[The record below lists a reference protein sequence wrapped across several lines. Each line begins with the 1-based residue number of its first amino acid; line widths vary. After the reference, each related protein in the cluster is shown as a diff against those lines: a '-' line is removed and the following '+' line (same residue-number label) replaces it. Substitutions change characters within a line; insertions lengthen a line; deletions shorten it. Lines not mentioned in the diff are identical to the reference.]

1 MSKVIEPPF
10 EVIFDFSNLYR
21 AYKMARK
28 GKRWKNP
35 VAKVEANSLEA
46 VKYIQTELET
56 GTYRPGGYF
65 EFVVHEPKE
74 RIVQT
79 NSFKDKIVQ
88 HALCDEILY
97 PVLSAPFILD
107 NYGSQVGKGTHFGLD
122 RLSGFMRE
130 YFLKHGSAD
139 GWVLKADVRHYFASI
154 RHDVLKED
162 VRRYLKDPRTLSLV
176 DAIIDS
182 TPGDVGIPIGNQSSQ
197 IFALLYLDP
206 LDHFVK
212 EVLRVK
218 YYGRYMDDFY
228 LIFEDKED
236 AQEAWRKIEKLLA
249 PRGLEL
255 NGKTNIFPLRNGLD
269 FLGFHTY
276 LTDTGKVIRKVRRSS
291 KSRMSRKLRK
301 YEERYQAGEMT
312 RKEIEDSYRSWRAHA
327 SHGNCR
333 ELILK
338 FDQRVQKIFSEG
350 RSETNGAE
358 NQCPAREGKSAGHE
372 DQVQRRCHRMANRR

>member
-1 MSKVIEPPF
+1 MSKISEPPF
-10 EVIFDFSNLYR
+10 EVVYDFSNLYR
-21 AYKMARK
+21 AYRMARK

-35 VAKVEANSLEA
+35 VAKVEANVLEA
-46 VKYIQTELET
+46 VRYIQMELET
-56 GTYRPGGYF
+56 GTYCPGGYF
-65 EFVVHEPKE
+65 EFIVHEPKE

-88 HALCDEILY
+88 HSLCDEILY

-107 NYGSQVGKGTHFGLD
+107 NYGSQVGKGTLFGLD
-122 RLSGFMRE
+122 RLSGFMRD
-130 YFLKHGSAD
+130 YYLKHGAAD

-154 RHDVLKED
+154 RHDVLKKD
-162 VRRYLKDPRTLSLV
+162 VRRHLKDPRTLALV

-182 TPGDVGIPIGNQSSQ
+182 TPGNVGIPIGNQSSQ
-197 IFALLYLDP
+197 IFALLYLDQ

-212 EVLRVK
+212 EVLRVR

-228 LIFEDKED
+228 LICEDKGKL
-236 AQEAWRKIEKLLA
+236 QEAWRKIAELLA
-249 PRGLEL
+249 LRGLEL

-276 LTDTGKVIRKVRRSS
+276 LNDSGKVIRKVRRSS
-291 KSRMSRKLRK
+291 KFRMSRKLRAFEAK
-301 YEERYQAGEMT
+301 YKSGEMT

-333 ELILK
+333 DLILE
-338 FDQRVQKIFSEG
+338 FDLRVQKIFSEG
-350 RSETNGAE
+350 RSETSGAK
-358 NQCPAREGKSAGHE
+358 N
-372 DQVQRRCHRMANRR
+372 

>member
-1 MSKVIEPPF
+1 MSKAIEPPYEVVCDF
-10 EVIFDFSNLYR
+10 ENLYR

-28 GKRWKNP
+28 GKRWKDP
-35 VAKVEANSLEA
+35 VAKVEANALEA
-46 VKYIQTELET
+46 VRYIQTELKG

-65 EFVVHEPKE
+65 EFVVYEPKK
-74 RIVQT
+74 RLIQT

-88 HALCDEILY
+88 HVVCDEILY
-97 PVLSAPFILD
+97 PVLSVPFILD

-122 RLSGFMRE
+122 RLSGFMRD
-130 YFLKHGSAD
+130 YYRKHGSAD

-154 RHDVLKED
+154 RHDILKRD
-162 VRRYLKDPRTLSLV
+162 VRRYLKDPRTLALV

-182 TPGDVGIPIGNQSSQ
+182 TPGNVGIPIGNQTSQ

-228 LIFEDKED
+228 LICEDKE
-236 AQEAWRKIEKLLA
+236 ALQVAWRKIAELLA

-276 LTDTGKVIRKVRRSS
+276 LNDDGKVIRKVRRSS
-291 KSRMSRKLRK
+291 KKRMSRKLRK
-301 YEERYQAGEMT
+301 YEADYLAGIKPW
-312 RKEIEDSYRSWRAHA
+312 KEIEDSYRSWRAHA

-333 ELILK
+333 NLVLK
-338 FDQRVQKIFSEG
+338 YDQRVQKIFYEG
-350 RSETNGAE
+350 RSRTNGKE
-358 NQCPAREGKSAGHE
+358 NQHLACQGEGKGPP
-372 DQVQRRCHRMANRR
+372 DQV

>member
-1 MSKVIEPPF
+1 MSKVKEPPF
-10 EVIFDFSNLYR
+10 EVVYDFSNLYR
-21 AYKMARK
+21 AYRMARK

-46 VKYIQTELET
+46 VKVIQTELET
-56 GTYRPGGYF
+56 GTYTPGGYF

-88 HALCDEILY
+88 HSLCDEILY

-122 RLSGFMRE
+122 RLSGFMRD
-130 YFLKHGSAD
+130 YYLKHGSAA

-154 RHDVLKED
+154 RHDVLKQD

-228 LIFEDKED
+228 LIFEDKE
-236 AQEAWRKIEKLLA
+236 ALQVAWRKISKLLA
-249 PRGLEL
+249 LRGLEL

-276 LTDTGKVIRKVRRSS
+276 LSDSGKVIRKVRRSS
-291 KSRMSRKLRK
+291 KARMSRKLRK
-301 YEERYQAGEMT
+301 YEEQYQAGEMT
-312 RKEIEDSYRSWRAHA
+312 RKEIEDSYISWRSHA

-333 ELILK
+333 DLILK
-338 FDQRVQKIFSEG
+338 YDQRVQKIFYEG
-350 RSETNGAE
+350 RSKTNGTE
-358 NQCPAREGKSAGHE
+358 NQRPACPSEGKGHR
-372 DQVQRRCHRMANRR
+372 DQIQRSGYRMGHRR

>member
-1 MSKVIEPPF
+1 MSKTVEPPF
-10 EVIFDFSNLYR
+10 EVVYDFSNLYR
-21 AYKMARK
+21 AYRMARK

-35 VAKVEANSLEA
+35 VARVEANALEA
-46 VKYIQTELET
+46 VRFIQAELES
-56 GTYRPGGYF
+56 GEYRPGGYF

-88 HALCDEILY
+88 HSLCDEILY

-107 NYGSQVGKGTHFGLD
+107 NYGSQVGKGTLFGLD

-130 YFLKHGSAD
+130 YFLKHGAAD

-154 RHDVLKED
+154 RHDVLKQD
-162 VRRYLKDPRTLSLV
+162 VRRHLKDPRTLALV

-182 TPGDVGIPIGNQSSQ
+182 TPGNVGIPIGNQSSQ

-218 YYGRYMDDFY
+218 YYGRHMDDFY
-228 LIFEDKED
+228 LICEDK
-236 AQEAWRKIEKLLA
+236 AALQEAWRKIAELLA
-249 PRGLEL
+249 LRGLEL

-269 FLGFHTY
+269 FLGFHSY
-276 LTDTGKVIRKVRRSS
+276 LTDSGKVIRKVRRSS
-291 KSRMSRKLRK
+291 KSRMARKLRAFEAK
-301 YEERYQAGEMT
+301 YKSGEMT

-333 ELILK
+333 NLVL
-338 FDQRVQKIFSEG
+338 
-350 RSETNGAE
+350 
-358 NQCPAREGKSAGHE
+358 
-372 DQVQRRCHRMANRR
+372 

>member
-10 EVIFDFSNLYR
+10 EVVYDFSNLYR
-21 AYKMARK
+21 AYRMARK
-28 GKRWKNP
+28 GKRWKDP
-35 VAKVEANSLEA
+35 VAKVEANALEA
-46 VKYIQTELET
+46 VRYIQTELKG

-65 EFVVHEPKE
+65 EFVVYEPKK
-74 RIVQT
+74 RLIQT

-88 HALCDEILY
+88 HVVCDEILY
-97 PVLSAPFILD
+97 PVLSVPFILD

-122 RLSGFMRE
+122 RLSGFMRD
-130 YFLKHGSAD
+130 YYRKHGSAD

-154 RHDVLKED
+154 RHDILKRD
-162 VRRYLKDPRTLSLV
+162 VRRYLKDPRTLALV

-182 TPGDVGIPIGNQSSQ
+182 TPGNVGIPIGNQTSQ

-228 LIFEDKED
+228 LICEDKE
-236 AQEAWRKIEKLLA
+236 ALQVAWRKIAELLA

-276 LTDTGKVIRKVRRSS
+276 LNDDGKVIRKVRRSS
-291 KSRMSRKLRK
+291 KKRMSRKLRK
-301 YEERYQAGEMT
+301 YEADYLAGIKPW
-312 RKEIEDSYRSWRAHA
+312 KEIEDSYRSWRAHA

-333 ELILK
+333 NLVLK
-338 FDQRVQKIFSEG
+338 YDQRVQKIFYEG
-350 RSETNGAE
+350 RSRTNGKE
-358 NQCPAREGKSAGHE
+358 NQHLACQGEGKGPP
-372 DQVQRRCHRMANRR
+372 DQV

>member
-1 MSKVIEPPF
+1 MSKIIEPPF
-10 EVIFDFSNLYR
+10 EVVYDFENLYR
-21 AYKMARK
+21 AYRMARK

-35 VAKVEANSLEA
+35 VARVEANALEA
-46 VKYIQTELET
+46 VRLIQDELRSGE
-56 GTYRPGGYF
+56 YRPGGYF

-74 RIVQT
+74 RIIQT

-97 PVLSAPFILD
+97 PVLSSPFILD

-122 RLSGFMRE
+122 RLSGFLRD
-130 YFLKHGSAD
+130 YYRKNGSAD

-162 VRRYLKDPRTLSLV
+162 VRRLLKDPRTLALV

-182 TPGDVGIPIGNQSSQ
+182 TPGNVGIPIGNQSSQ

-212 EVLRVK
+212 EVLRVL
-218 YYGRYMDDFY
+218 YYGRYMDDF
-228 LIFEDKED
+228 LLAGKTKQEL
-236 AQEAWRKIEKLLA
+236 QEAWRKIDRLLA
-249 PRGLEL
+249 RRGLEL

-276 LTDTGKVIRKVRRSS
+276 LTDSGKVIRKVRRSS
-291 KSRMSRKLRK
+291 KARMGRKLRAFEAK
-301 YEERYQAGEMT
+301 YQAGTMT

-333 ELILK
+333 NLVLE

-350 RSETNGAE
+350 RSE
-358 NQCPAREGKSAGHE
+358 
-372 DQVQRRCHRMANRR
+372 NRGPKN

>member
-1 MSKVIEPPF
+1 MSKAIEPPYEVVCDF
-10 EVIFDFSNLYR
+10 ENLYR

-28 GKRWKNP
+28 GKRRKDP
-35 VAKVEANSLEA
+35 VAKVEANALEA
-46 VKYIQTELET
+46 VRYIQTELKG

-65 EFVVHEPKE
+65 EFVVYEPKK
-74 RIVQT
+74 RLIQT

-88 HALCDEILY
+88 HVVCDEILY
-97 PVLSAPFILD
+97 PVLSVPFILD

-122 RLSGFMRE
+122 RLSGFMRD
-130 YFLKHGSAD
+130 YYRKHGSAD

-154 RHDVLKED
+154 RHDILKRD
-162 VRRYLKDPRTLSLV
+162 VRRYLKDPRTLALV

-182 TPGDVGIPIGNQSSQ
+182 TPGNVGIPIGNQTSQ

-228 LIFEDKED
+228 LICEDKE
-236 AQEAWRKIEKLLA
+236 ALQVAWRKIAELLA

-276 LTDTGKVIRKVRRSS
+276 LNDDGKVIRKVRRSS
-291 KSRMSRKLRK
+291 KKRMSRKLRK
-301 YEERYQAGEMT
+301 YEADYLAGIKPW
-312 RKEIEDSYRSWRAHA
+312 KEIEDSYRSWRAHA

-333 ELILK
+333 NLVLK
-338 FDQRVQKIFSEG
+338 YDQRVQKIFYEG
-350 RSETNGAE
+350 RSRTNGKE
-358 NQCPAREGKSAGHE
+358 NQHLACQGEGKGPP
-372 DQVQRRCHRMANRR
+372 DQV